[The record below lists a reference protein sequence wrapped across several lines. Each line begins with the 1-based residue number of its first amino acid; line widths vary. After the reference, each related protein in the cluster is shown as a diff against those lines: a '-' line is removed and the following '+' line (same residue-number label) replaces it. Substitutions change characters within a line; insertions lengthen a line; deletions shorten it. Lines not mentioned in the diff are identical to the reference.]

1 MNKRNKADFTVGN
14 IYLLIFWKAQPY
26 FRRRKTR
33 RRGKAVPSKILVNIN
48 SRL

>member
-1 MNKRNKADFTVGN
+1 MNKRKKADFTVGN

-26 FRRRKTR
+26 FRRRR
-33 RRGKAVPSKILVNIN
+33 RRKAVPSKILVNIN

>member
-26 FRRRKTR
+26 FRRRRTR
-33 RRGKAVPSKILVNIN
+33 RLKEGRAF
-48 SRL
+48 